1 MKCNNCNKDI
11 EAGSK
16 FCTNCGELVPVETN
30 KPLAEATPT
39 TETNPI
45 ENKQDK
51 PSFNG
56 KLLIPVAIIAVLV
69 IGSFTLIPKL
79 GGNKPE
85 KVVYSVFESID
96 SLNAN
101 KFLDTLTAEAKNELL
116 HYAGFDMVEVAGVLF
131 ESKEKITYTLGPDW
145 LKKINLT
152 LVYKDDLQALV
163 NISFDGYSENIQ
175 LIKENKKWKINDN
188 PF

>member
-56 KLLIPVAIIAVLV
+56 KLLIPVAIIAV
-69 IGSFTLIPKL
+69 
-79 GGNKPE
+79 
-85 KVVYSVFESID
+85 
-96 SLNAN
+96 
-101 KFLDTLTAEAKNELL
+101 
-116 HYAGFDMVEVAGVLF
+116 
-131 ESKEKITYTLGPDW
+131 
-145 LKKINLT
+145 
-152 LVYKDDLQALV
+152 
-163 NISFDGYSENIQ
+163 
-175 LIKENKKWKINDN
+175 
-188 PF
+188 